1 MRLNELRDN
10 PNARK
15 SRIRVGRGIGSGKG
29 KTAGRGHKGQKS
41 RSGVAI
47 KGFEGGQMPIHMRL
61 PKRGFNNFTRK
72 DFAELTLGNLQNA
85 ITKGLIDKNNPITEV
100 ELNAAG
106 IVKKSKA
113 GIKLLNKGDLKD
125 KIEISLS
132 KATKSCVKVI
142 EELGGK
148 VSILELPKVK
158 RIRKK
163 DGTHEEEKEIKAE
176 SAPSSQDS
184 EEIKNKEVAE
194 SSTQETADK

>member
-15 SRIRVGRGIGSGKG
+15 SRTRIGRGIGSGKG

-72 DFAELTLGNLQNA
+72 DFAELTLGKLQNA
-85 ITKGLIDKNNPITEV
+85 ITKGLIDKNKAITEV

-113 GIKLLNKGDLKD
+113 GIKLLNKGELKD

-132 KATKSCVKVI
+132 KATKSCINII
-142 EELGGK
+142 EGLGGK
-148 VSILELPKVK
+148 VSVLEVPKVK
-158 RIRKK
+158 RVRKK
-163 DGTHEEEKEIKAE
+163 DDVSEEKKEIKVE
-176 SAPSSQDS
+176 SVSSSQDS
-184 EEIKNKEVAE
+184 EEVKNKEVAE